1 MSNRRGLMS
10 ISLEDN
16 EVIESSVTDFV
27 NQPEQE
33 METVNSAANDIEN
46 MEEQADTAA
55 NTAGAISEIADR
67 VEDSVSEGGMSE
79 SAIAAL
85 EPAVEALMLNIGHS
99 RDSIKAMRLTG
110 SMEDFRGDKA
120 SRIAATKRF
129 KVALEEQELSI
140 WQRFKAWFLS
150 MLDKVKTFF
159 LGLFDAAV
167 KFGKRAESLAKAAS
181 AIKEIPADK
190 KIKTSSFKILTV
202 DGKFVDSASLVSHYD
217 KHTKDTVIN
226 KDYKKSTDEIQKLIQ
241 DITKNP
247 NSEEVKAAIKDT
259 VSSKLKS
266 GPNTVEFEFGGFSIV
281 INVDGNTGATTIT
294 KEYAE
299 VKDLPEEVP
308 AGDPKDIAKVCT
320 EVARHLATYKSKQSA
335 SLGLLSKMANTINSV
350 KLGGGKEAKMIMT
363 ALRSVQ
369 SAVVTQQSYVK
380 AYDINVAKAITSYS
394 ALSIHGLK

>member
-27 NQPEQE
+27 NEPEQE
-33 METVNSAANDIEN
+33 MESVNSAANDIEN

-55 NTAGAISEIADR
+55 NTADAISEIADR

-167 KFGKRAESLAKAAS
+167 KFGKRAEALAKAAA
-181 AIKEIPADK
+181 AIKEIPEDK

-202 DGKFVDSASLVSHYD
+202 DGKFVDSGSLVSHYD
-217 KHTKDTVIN
+217 KHTKDKAIN
-226 KDYKKSTDEIQKLIQ
+226 NEYKDEVADLQKI
-241 DITKNP
+241 INIVTKDP
-247 NSEEVKAAIKDT
+247 NSEETKKLIKDVFDDRKDENIT
-259 VSSKLKS
+259 
-266 GPNTVEFEFGGFSIV
+266 NEFEFGGFSIV
-281 INVDGNTGATTIT
+281 IEMNVRANTATVT
-294 KEYAE
+294 KHYAE

-335 SLGLLSKMANTINSV
+335 SIGLLTKMTDAIKSV
-350 KLGGGKEAKMIMT
+350 KLIGNTEAKLLVG
-363 ALRSVQ
+363 ALRAGQ

-380 AYDINVAKAITSYS
+380 AYDINVAKAVISYG
-394 ALSIHGLK
+394 ALSIHGVK